1 MDDLHA
7 RPYRADDAPAVAE
20 LINIVAEAGGWYAGH
35 VAAEIDEVLYA
46 VRDPETDTRVVAEPS
61 GRLVAVGLVPLPPD
75 GGHRVD
81 LIGGVHPDR
90 RGSGLGRELLAWQFD
105 RAAARHAEVAPD
117 APWQA
122 EVFAGL
128 ADRTAIRLYERLGFT
143 VARYYL
149 DMTAPTTPPPTA
161 TTVEGLRIMPYDP
174 GQERTLYA
182 VHSAAFGSLPGYQDR
197 ALEPWA
203 ALTVRSDTFRPELS
217 RLALADD
224 ELVGYVLSYS
234 SGIPGR
240 FYIGQVGTAE
250 AWRGRGVATALLAD
264 LLTEAGRNGYT
275 HASLDTQADNPSG
288 AAGVYAKVGFE
299 IDHRV
304 VAYHKPV
311 QT

>member
-1 MDDLHA
+1 
-7 RPYRADDAPAVAE
+7 
-20 LINIVAEAGGWYAGH
+20 
-35 VAAEIDEVLYA
+35 
-46 VRDPETDTRVVAEPS
+46 
-61 GRLVAVGLVPLPPD
+61 VAVGLVPLPPQ
-75 GGHRVD
+75 GGYRVD

-90 RGSGLGRELLAWQFD
+90 RRAGLGRELLGWQFD
-105 RAAARHAEVAPD
+105 RAVARHAEVAPD

-128 ADRTAIRLYERLGFT
+128 ADTTAIRLYERLGFT
-143 VARYYL
+143 VARYHL
-149 DMTAPTTPPPTA
+149 DMTAPTMPPPTA
-161 TTVEGLRIMPYDP
+161 ATVEGMRITLYDP
-174 GQERTLYA
+174 GQEHTLYA
-182 VHSAAFGSLPGYQDR
+182 VHSAAFASLPGYQDR

-240 FYIGQVGTAE
+240 FYIGQVGTVG

-264 LLTEAGRNGYT
+264 LLTEAGHFGYT

-288 AAGVYAKVGFE
+288 AAGVYAKVGFD

-311 QT
+311 QI